1 MAIMATK
8 QMYDDDDNEY
18 TEENCALTECPK
30 CGRDYD
36 DADYDFQIC
45 HFCGWDADEEK
56 YTSE

>member
-1 MAIMATK
+1 MATK